1 MPKLAKNNTLVPA
14 PLYLEGLDCYAIV
27 VARDQTSKTELW
39 RQPIAI
45 FQNRYASP
53 LLNDWDGTF
62 EIDEQNGTIM
72 SSMIAAGKK
81 DEIVEDEEVID
92 NVFSGVLMGDVSLG
106 AQTGFGDGEQIGL
119 SNHSGLGIYG
129 FHYGAQSFGFNV
141 DGSAFLGKSG
151 RGRIIFNGNYGV
163 IA

>member
-1 MPKLAKNNTLVPA
+1 
-14 PLYLEGLDCYAIV
+14 
-27 VARDQTSKTELW
+27 
-39 RQPIAI
+39 
-45 FQNRYASP
+45 
-53 LLNDWDGTF
+53 
-62 EIDEQNGTIM
+62 M

-129 FHYGAQSFGFNV
+129 FHYGA
-141 DGSAFLGKSG
+141 
-151 RGRIIFNGNYGV
+151 
-163 IA
+163 